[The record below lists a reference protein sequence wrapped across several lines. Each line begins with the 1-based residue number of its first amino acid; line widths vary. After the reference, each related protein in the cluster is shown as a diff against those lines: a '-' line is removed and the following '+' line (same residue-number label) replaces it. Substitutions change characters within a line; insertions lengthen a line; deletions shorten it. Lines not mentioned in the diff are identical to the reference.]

1 MDYGLVINIGYA
13 GTVIFAI
20 LTIYLC
26 FKLNLKNCI
35 LEVSGLERKKRV
47 KEWREGG
54 IVKDK
59 KKKKESSKK
68 NAKRKENITKD
79 TEVLKESKFFEDM
92 QQEKLEHTILLTEE
106 EETNI
111 LRENIGNIETEK
123 QEDLDFVYL
132 KDIVVVHTKDR
143 IEQ

>member
-20 LTIYLC
+20 LTIFLC

-54 IVKDK
+54 IAKE

-68 NAKRKENITKD
+68 NVKRKENITED
-79 TEVLKESKFFEDM
+79 TEVLKESKFSEDM
-92 QQEKLEHTILLTEE
+92 QQEELEHTILLTEE

-111 LRENIGNIETEK
+111 LRENIGNIEPEK

-143 IEQ
+143 IE

>member
-1 MDYGLVINIGYA
+1 MNYGLVINIGYA

-35 LEVSGLERKKRV
+35 LKVSGLERKKRV
-47 KEWREGG
+47 REWKEGG

-59 KKKKESSKK
+59 KKKEPSKK
-68 NAKRKENITKD
+68 NVKREKNITKD
-79 TEVLKESKFFEDM
+79 TELLKESKIFEDRE
-92 QQEKLEHTILLTEE
+92 QEELEHTILLTED
-106 EETNI
+106 EETSI
-111 LRENIGNIETEK
+111 LCENTGDIETEK
-123 QEDLDFVYL
+123 QMDLDFVYL

-143 IEQ
+143 IE

>member
-1 MDYGLVINIGYA
+1 MDYGLVIYIGYA

-20 LTIYLC
+20 LTVYLC
-26 FKLNLKNCI
+26 FKLNLKKCI

-68 NAKRKENITKD
+68 NVKRKENITED
-79 TEVLKESKFFEDM
+79 TEVLKESKFSEDT
-92 QQEKLEHTILLTEE
+92 QQEKLEHTVLLTEE

-111 LRENIGNIETEK
+111 LRENIGNIEPEK

-143 IEQ
+143 IE

>member
-13 GTVIFAI
+13 GTVIFAV
-20 LTIYLC
+20 LTVYLC
-26 FKLNLKNCI
+26 FKLNLKKCI

-54 IVKDK
+54 IAKEK
-59 KKKKESSKK
+59 KKK
-68 NAKRKENITKD
+68 
-79 TEVLKESKFFEDM
+79 KESKFFEDM
-92 QQEKLEHTILLTEE
+92 QQEKLEHTVLLTEE

-111 LRENIGNIETEK
+111 LCENIGNIEPEK

-143 IEQ
+143 IE

>member
-1 MDYGLVINIGYA
+1 MNYGLVINIGYA

-20 LTIYLC
+20 LTVYLC

-35 LEVSGLERKKRV
+35 LEVTGLERKKRV
-47 KEWREGG
+47 REWRDGG

-59 KKKKESSKK
+59 KKKKEPSKK
-68 NAKRKENITKD
+68 NVKREKNITKD
-79 TEVLKESKFFEDM
+79 TEVLKESKIFEDM
-92 QQEKLEHTILLTEE
+92 EQEELEHTILLTEE

-111 LRENIGNIETEK
+111 LCENTGNIETEK
-123 QEDLDFVYL
+123 QTDLDFVYL

-143 IEQ
+143 IE

>member
-1 MDYGLVINIGYA
+1 MNYGLVINIGYA

-47 KEWREGG
+47 REWKEGG

-59 KKKKESSKK
+59 KKKEPSKK
-68 NAKRKENITKD
+68 NVKREKNITKD
-79 TEVLKESKFFEDM
+79 TELLKESKIFEDRE
-92 QQEKLEHTILLTEE
+92 QEELEHTILLTED
-106 EETNI
+106 EETSI
-111 LRENIGNIETEK
+111 LCENTGDIETEK
-123 QEDLDFVYL
+123 QMDLDFVYL

-143 IEQ
+143 IE

>member
-1 MDYGLVINIGYA
+1 MNYGLVINIGYA

-26 FKLNLKNCI
+26 FKLDLKNCI

-47 KEWREGG
+47 REWKEGG

-59 KKKKESSKK
+59 KKKEHSKK
-68 NAKRKENITKD
+68 NVKREKNITKD
-79 TEVLKESKFFEDM
+79 TEVLKESKIFEDM
-92 QQEKLEHTILLTEE
+92 EQEELEHTILLTEE

-111 LRENIGNIETEK
+111 LCENTGDIETEK
-123 QEDLDFVYL
+123 QMDLDFVYL

-143 IEQ
+143 IE